1 MVIDEEGQ
9 QLGVMNTSEAL
20 SLAQEKGLD
29 LVEVSPLAEPPV
41 CRIVDY
47 GKFQYQ
53 QNRHQH
59 KAKKI
64 EIKGIR
70 LSFKIGQHD
79 LDIRKKQT
87 EKFLSQ
93 GHSVKI
99 ELRLRGREK
108 AFKDKAREL
117 ITQFL
122 TSLEIAHHLDKPI
135 QQMGGTFSVMI
146 NKK

>member
-9 QLGVMNTSEAL
+9 QLGVLNTAEAL

-41 CRIVDY
+41 CRIIDY

-53 QNRHQH
+53 QNRRQH
-59 KAKKI
+59 KAKKV
-64 EIKGIR
+64 ETKGIR

-108 AFKDKAREL
+108 AFREKARAI

-122 TSLEIAHHLDKPI
+122 ANLAINHQLDKPI
-135 QQMGGTFSVMI
+135 QQQGGSFSVTI

>member
-1 MVIDEEGQ
+1 MLNI
-9 QLGVMNTSEAL
+9 SEAL
-20 SLAQEKGLD
+20 NLAQEKGLD
-29 LVEVSPLAEPPV
+29 LVEVSPVAEPPV
-41 CRIVDY
+41 CRIMDY

-64 EIKGIR
+64 ETKGIR

-93 GHSVKI
+93 GHNVKV

-108 AFKDKAREL
+108 AFRDRARE
-117 ITQFL
+117 IIQQFL
-122 TSLEIAHHLDKPI
+122 TSLSTGYKMDKPI
-135 QQMGGTFSVMI
+135 QQQGGTLSVTI
-146 NKK
+146 TKK